1 MTEIKMTMPEVSEI
15 SKGNI
20 VYILIS
26 EFGNQK
32 LDDLLSDY
40 VAEKIKQN
48 ENEEKVA

>member
-1 MTEIKMTMPEVSEI
+1 MTEIKMLTPEPKKI
-15 SKGNI
+15 IKGNTEYI
-20 VYILIS
+20 VAS
-26 EFGNQK
+26 EFGNQR

>member
-20 VYILIS
+20 VYILTS

-40 VAEKIKQN
+40 VAEKITQN
-48 ENEEKVA
+48 DNEEKVA